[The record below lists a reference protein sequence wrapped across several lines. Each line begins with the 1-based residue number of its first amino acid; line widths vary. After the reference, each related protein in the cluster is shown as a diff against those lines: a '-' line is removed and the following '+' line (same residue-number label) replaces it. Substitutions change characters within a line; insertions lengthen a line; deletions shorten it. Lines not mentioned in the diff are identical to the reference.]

1 VYLEKSFLID
11 SFQCIVV
18 VLFQQRT
25 INSLVDFFRPPKDV
39 HLEQLT
45 SATLMKLEE
54 FREKTSTGKY
64 CILFS
69 FDTDIY

>member
-1 VYLEKSFLID
+1 MTV
-11 SFQCIVV
+11 
-18 VLFQQRT
+18 
-25 INSLVDFFRPPKDV
+25 NNLVDFFRPPKDV

-64 CILFS
+64 CTLFS
-69 FDTDIY
+69 QHTQTNFRL